1 MKCISIIIAL
11 FAGAAHAETWTCML
25 QPQVIGQSGHAEII
39 NHTFTRLV
47 DDNMAEEFVID
58 GVKHLEAWYVIRDN
72 DYLIELIIPNAMKE
86 EVEHAVL
93 FKKNKSAVKTLVMGD
108 TGIVVAD
115 KGSCEISS

>member
-11 FAGAAHAETWTCML
+11 FAGTAHAETWTCML
-25 QPQVIGQSGHAEII
+25 QPQVIGQSGHGEII
-39 NHTFTRLV
+39 SHTFTRLV
-47 DDNMAEEFVID
+47 DDNMAEEFEID
-58 GVKHLEAWYVIRDN
+58 GIKHLEAWYVIRDN

-86 EVEHAVL
+86 EIEHAVL